1 MLTGT
6 SLSSGMYLPYEIISE
21 IFKYTLD
28 ARPLN
33 EYSFCLNDKSEPRN
47 LELISRWFER
57 DVKRILREERPE
69 IMRAI
74 AAGALSRIALH
85 WTGDME
91 KVGPQRD
98 LFVKNVKSV
107 TERCSHLALDLDD
120 ILACGAGYGLS
131 ATDIHH
137 SITTILEVIRNQY
150 QKDFPIQSFEFKA
163 PAAVNFS
170 SPGFFRASGHFETGF
185 MRLFLELGDIAENAR
200 DQKIRFL
207 LDLGGSGIKDDDIHD
222 LTEMLGLNTIIIE
235 KLDLSENSFSLQG
248 ITELV
253 DLFKDKPVQSLYFRN
268 FRSSNIG
275 TLFDSLIQAS
285 RNINLGLLDISG
297 SVLSDDAFTG
307 LCALIGSNADIKRLN
322 IKNCRINNMPGR
334 ERLSESIHINT
345 HLRTL
350 DLLEKPIDIGNHR
363 HSFSLDDFI
372 QKEAKLKVEGTKAR
386 QSVRQLA

>member
-1 MLTGT
+1 MPLCAPELSGCNFKAVRGKQAGAGPEKHSIPLTQFRLKPDSKSRIDPYNDSYLLFKPGGIYPQYSRIQHAAFQFHTCGDAMLTGT

-185 MRLFLELGDIAENAR
+185 MRLFWNWAILPKTPE
-200 DQKIRFL
+200 
-207 LDLGGSGIKDDDIHD
+207 
-222 LTEMLGLNTIIIE
+222 
-235 KLDLSENSFSLQG
+235 
-248 ITELV
+248 
-253 DLFKDKPVQSLYFRN
+253 
-268 FRSSNIG
+268 
-275 TLFDSLIQAS
+275 
-285 RNINLGLLDISG
+285 
-297 SVLSDDAFTG
+297 
-307 LCALIGSNADIKRLN
+307 IKR
-322 IKNCRINNMPGR
+322 
-334 ERLSESIHINT
+334 S
-345 HLRTL
+345 
-350 DLLEKPIDIGNHR
+350 
-363 HSFSLDDFI
+363 DFCWI
-372 QKEAKLKVEGTKAR
+372 WAAAVSKTMIYMI
-386 QSVRQLA
+386 